1 MANIPFFLDMEDRST
16 FRVMNQTGVQQ
27 YAEGRPA
34 THNACWDALM
44 AEDGKIYLSLCS
56 ELTTNEYAKLAE
68 YDPLENTLKELHYTK
83 ELIFSDERFIRDSK
97 LHTAMAWM
105 NDGRMIAFTHTTDKS
120 PEHPAWLPQSY
131 FNHPFEGYPG
141 SSLLTFDP
149 QTGKMEN
156 WGIPVHR
163 ETIYGAAYDKIHNIY
178 YGIGYFK
185 GHLYGI
191 DLKDRS
197 VRDYGEVTERASYRL
212 AVGPDDNIYFTT
224 RNGLLQRIN
233 VRTREVENT
242 RIQLP
247 FEKIPGRVR
256 PYLSAFAN
264 GADGKLYLAGM
275 HDKRLSRYD
284 PATNELEVLGEFMP
298 AEDFCNG
305 VDTNIYMGSMGF
317 DKENVLYYVISA
329 IKKSGGEEFLLPS
342 MLMRWDVLNGGEP
355 EILGLLG
362 TKERTTYQCCMM
374 IMDPKRDLMFCAGTN
389 HADDG
394 PNFLT
399 VDLSQY
405 RAHAPELGEQV
416 TDPLVYRG
424 NGVYDEYAARMH
436 RGAVLMRENSAAFH
450 RKTEIPVQLWMEF
463 SDDEIENSA
472 VAALHWEG
480 ERLIAICGKE
490 HFTKFTIDR
499 SGRILSKEPCEAPP
513 KPEKPQ
519 VEGELPRYPGR
530 KYKAVPALEVPLS
543 EGRRLIAT
551 EDGMLAIEKEG
562 ALFGLGAGWVNGPV
576 RAMAAN
582 KAGTLAY
589 GVAGDEDDLGILFS
603 YDDRRGIRWLGH
615 VMTGSC
621 EYGYHGSD
629 LLTAV
634 AISEDDEF
642 LAVGS
647 GGRMGMVYLYKET
660 EE

>member
-1 MANIPFFLDMEDRST
+1 MSKIPFYLDMEDHST

-27 YAEGRPA
+27 YAVPRPA

-44 AEDGKIYLSLCS
+44 SEEGKVYVSLCS
-56 ELTTNEYAKLAE
+56 ELTTNEYTKLAE
-68 YDPLENTLKELHYTK
+68 YDPIENTLKELHYTK

-97 LHTAMAWM
+97 FHTAMAWM
-105 NDGRMIAFTHTTDKS
+105 NDGRMVVLTHTTDKS

-149 QTGKMEN
+149 KTGKMEN

-163 ETIYGAAYDKIHNIY
+163 ETIYGAAYDKINNIY

-191 DLKDRS
+191 DLNDRS

-212 AVGPDDNIYFTT
+212 VVGPDDNIYFTT

-242 RIQLP
+242 RIVLP
-247 FEKIPGRVR
+247 FEKEPGRFR
-256 PYLSAFAN
+256 PYMSAFAN
-264 GADGKLYLAGM
+264 GPDGMLYLAGM
-275 HDKRLSRYD
+275 HDKQLTRYN
-284 PATNELEVLGEFMP
+284 PVKNKLEKLGEYMP
-298 AEDFCNG
+298 AEIFCNG
-305 VDTNIYMGSMGF
+305 VDANIYMGSMGF
-317 DKENVLYYVISA
+317 DKEGMLYYVVSA
-329 IKKSGGEEFLLPS
+329 VKKGGKEEFLLPS
-342 MLMRWDVLNGGEP
+342 MLMRWDVLKEESEP

-374 IMDPKRDLMFCAGTN
+374 IMDHKRDLMFCAGTN

-394 PNFLT
+394 PNFLS
-399 VDLSQY
+399 VDLSKY
-405 RAHAPELGEQV
+405 RAHALELGEQT
-416 TDPLVYRG
+416 TDPLVYRD
-424 NGVYDEYAARMH
+424 NGVYDEYAERMA
-436 RGAVLMRENSAAFH
+436 RGAAVMRENSAAFH
-450 RKTEIPVQLWMEF
+450 KGTEIPVQLWPCF
-463 SDDEIENSA
+463 ADKDIENSA
-472 VAALHWEG
+472 VVSLKWEG
-480 ERLIAICGKE
+480 GKLTAICGKDY
-490 HFTKFTIDR
+490 FTKFTIT
-499 SGRILSKEPCEAPP
+499 KEGKLESIASCAAPE
-513 KPEKPQ
+513 KPAKPQ

-530 KYKAVPALEVPLS
+530 VYKAVPALEVALS

-562 ALFGLGAGWVNGPV
+562 ELFGLGAGWINGPV
-576 RAMAAN
+576 RAMVAN
-582 KAGTLAY
+582 KAGTLVY
-589 GVAGDEDDLGILFS
+589 GVAGDEDDLGIVFS

-615 VMTGSC
+615 VMTGHY

-634 AISEDDEF
+634 AFSEDEKI
-642 LAVGS
+642 LTVGS
-647 GGRMGMVYLYKET
+647 GGRMGMVYLYI